1 MPLCA
6 SECHAQQ
13 CGENYAQPAIPKGA
27 EQDILKGM
35 YLFQSGISRKKAPK
49 VQLLG
54 SGTIFCEVMQAASLL
69 QEDWGVETDL
79 WSCPSFTELAR
90 DGVASERW
98 NRLHPTA
105 KARVSHVEKCLTKA
119 DIPVI
124 AATDYMRAFA
134 EQIRPFIKAEYTVLG
149 TDGFGRSDTREK
161 LRSFFE
167 VDRYHITIAALKA
180 LADKGEFEA
189 AKIDEAI
196 KKYNIDAE
204 IIAPWLI

>member
-1 MPLCA
+1 VFYYLTVMN
-6 SECHAQQ
+6 
-13 CGENYAQPAIPKGA
+13 ENYAQPALPKGA

-69 QEDWGVETDL
+69 QEDWGVEADL
-79 WSCPSFTELAR
+79 WSCTSFTELAR
-90 DGVASERW
+90 DGVACERW
-98 NRLHPTA
+98 NRLHPTE
-105 KARVSHVEKCLTKA
+105 KTQLSHVEKCITKT

-134 EQIRPFIKAEYTVLG
+134 EQIRPFVKAEYTVLG

-167 VDRYHITIAALKA
+167 VDRYHITIAALKS
-180 LADKGEFEA
+180 LADKGEFDHCALVNLTEEVYY
-189 AKIDEAI
+189 DAI
-196 KKYNIDAE
+196 NRSKSA
-204 IIAPWLI
+204 